1 MFSLNTR
8 IVKPILESMRDDIR
22 RALRGRSVTFLGAN
36 RELRKLPEYL
46 HDDERVDDVAA
57 CKFDT
62 AGGRAIVVATDER
75 IIVVK
80 NGWILR
86 SSQSMAYKDVRSI
99 DINTG
104 VFFATIDFH
113 GEGVDPFKISNVGR
127 FAADHIVKLIRER
140 TGSRYHTWERQRQQ
154 EKHQLQQQQAAMSL
168 STPVTSAQPVVPQ
181 QPLSDRLEDYVGIT
195 SQSLNP
201 VSLPG
206 PQHIPNP
213 TNPNVQQLH
222 FPPTNPTPAPQPV
235 NLLAEL
241 EKLEEQYKQG
251 LLSDGQFQFA
261 KKKLLGG

>member
-1 MFSLNTR
+1 
-8 IVKPILESMRDDIR
+8 MRDDIR

-46 HDDERVDDVAA
+46 HEDERVDDIAA

-113 GEGVDPFKISNVGR
+113 GEGVDPFKISHVGR

-140 TGSRYHTWERQRQQ
+140 TGSRYNTWERKRQQ
-154 EKHQLQQQQAAMSL
+154 DKQQQTAVNPLPPVTTAQPIIPQQQQSL
-168 STPVTSAQPVVPQ
+168 PE
-181 QPLSDRLEDYVGIT
+181 RLEDYVGLVT
-195 SQSLNP
+195 QPLNP
-201 VSLPG
+201 VTLPG
-206 PQHIPNP
+206 PQHVVSP
-213 TNPNVQQLH
+213 TNPNVQHLH
-222 FPPTNPTPAPQPV
+222 FPPTTPVPV
-235 NLLAEL
+235 VSSDGNNLLDEL
-241 EKLEEQYKQG
+241 EKLEAEHKQG
-251 LLSDGQFQFA
+251 LISDGQLQFA
-261 KKKLLGG
+261 KRKLLGG